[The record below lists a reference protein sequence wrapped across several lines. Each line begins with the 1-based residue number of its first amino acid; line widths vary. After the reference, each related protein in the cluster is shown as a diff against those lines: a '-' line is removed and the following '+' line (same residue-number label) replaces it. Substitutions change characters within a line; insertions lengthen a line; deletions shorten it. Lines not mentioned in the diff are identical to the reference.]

1 VDAAFRG
8 KVLAITGAGSG
19 IGRALAVLGARS
31 GAELA
36 LSDVN
41 ASGLAETADQVREIG
56 AKVSTR
62 AVDVASRDAV
72 FGWRDAVL
80 AEHGRCDAIVNNA
93 GVSLTDTIAEMS
105 WEDLDWIVGI
115 NFWGVVHGTKAFLP
129 HLLERRTG
137 WVVNVSSIFG
147 MVAFPT
153 QGAYHATKFA
163 VRGFTEALVAETRG
177 TGVTV
182 SCVHPGG
189 IKTNIVRSS
198 RFRRGR
204 RPGEDREKVVKT
216 FDKMAR
222 TTPEA
227 CARTI
232 LDGMVRGE
240 PRILVGNDAK
250 MLDLAQRLS
259 PRRYRD
265 VLARIEKLTAR

>member
-1 VDAAFRG
+1 VDVAFRG

-19 IGRALAVLGARS
+19 IGRALAVLGAQV

-41 ASGLAETADQVREIG
+41 ASGLAETAEQVREIG

-62 AVDVASRDAV
+62 EVDVASRDAV

-137 WVVNVSSIFG
+137 WLVNVSSIFG

-177 TGVTV
+177 SGVTV

-204 RPGEDREKVVKT
+204 RPGEDREKVVQT
-216 FDKMAR
+216 FDEMAR

-232 LDGMVRGE
+232 LQGMVRGE

>member
-1 VDAAFRG
+1 MDAAFRG

-19 IGRALAVLGARS
+19 IGRALAVLGAEN

-41 ASGLAETADQVREIG
+41 AAGLAETVQSVSGKG
-56 AKVSTR
+56 AKVSSR
-62 AVDVASRDAV
+62 VVDVASRDAV

-80 AEHGRCDAIVNNA
+80 ADHGRCDAILNNA
-93 GVSLTDTIAEMS
+93 GVSLVDTVVEMS
-105 WEDLDWIVGI
+105 WEDFDWIVGI

-153 QGAYHATKFA
+153 QSAYNATKFA
-163 VRGFTEALVAETRG
+163 VRGFTEALVPEMRG

-182 SCVHPGG
+182 CCVHPGG
-189 IKTNIVRSS
+189 IKTNIVRDS

-204 RPGEDREKVVKT
+204 KPGEDREKMVRT

-232 LDGMVRGE
+232 FDGMVRRE

-250 MLDLAQRLS
+250 MLDVAQRMS

-265 VLARIEKLTAR
+265 LLMRLEKLTGR

>member
-1 VDAAFRG
+1 MDSEFRG

-19 IGRALAVLGARS
+19 IGRALATLGAQS

-36 LSDVN
+36 LADVN
-41 ASGLAETADQVREIG
+41 VAGLEETVAQVTALG
-56 AKVSTR
+56 AKVSSRT
-62 AVDVASRDAV
+62 VDVASRDAV
-72 FGWRDAVL
+72 FAWRDAVL
-80 AEHGRCDAIVNNA
+80 AEHGRVDAILNNA

-115 NFWGVVHGTKAFLP
+115 NFWGVVYGTKAFLP

-153 QGAYHATKFA
+153 QGAYNATKFA
-163 VRGFTEALVAETRG
+163 VRGFTEALVAETKG

-182 SCVHPGG
+182 CCVHPGG
-189 IKTNIVRSS
+189 IKTNIVRAS

-204 RPGEDREKVVKT
+204 KPGEDREKIVKT
-216 FDKMAR
+216 FDQMAR

-232 LDGMVRGE
+232 FDGMARQE
-240 PRILVGNDAK
+240 ARILVGNDAK
-250 MLDLAQRLS
+250 LLDLAQRLS
-259 PRRYRD
+259 PRRYRSA
-265 VLARIEKLTAR
+265 LARLEKLTGR

>member
-1 VDAAFRG
+1 MESFFRR

-19 IGRALAVLGARS
+19 IGRALATLGAEM

-36 LSDVN
+36 LADVN
-41 ASGLAETADQVREIG
+41 EVGLGETVERARALG
-56 AKVSTR
+56 AKVTSR
-62 AVDVASRDAV
+62 CVDVASRDAV

-80 AEHGRCDAIVNNA
+80 AEHGRCDAVINNA

-105 WEDLDWIVGI
+105 FEDLDWIVGV

-129 HLLERRTG
+129 HLLERDTG

-147 MVAFPT
+147 MVSFPT
-153 QGAYHATKFA
+153 QGAYNATKFA
-163 VRGFTEALVAETRG
+163 VRGYTEALAAELDS

-182 SCVHPGG
+182 CCVHPGG
-189 IKTNIVRSS
+189 IQTNIVRSS

-204 RPGEDREKVVKT
+204 RPGEDRDQVVKT

-222 TTPEA
+222 TSPEA
-227 CARTI
+227 CAQTI
-232 LDGMVRGE
+232 YQGMARRE

-250 MLDLAQRLS
+250 MLDVAQRLS
-259 PRRYRD
+259 PRRYRE
-265 VLARIEKLTAR
+265 ALTWLERVWRP